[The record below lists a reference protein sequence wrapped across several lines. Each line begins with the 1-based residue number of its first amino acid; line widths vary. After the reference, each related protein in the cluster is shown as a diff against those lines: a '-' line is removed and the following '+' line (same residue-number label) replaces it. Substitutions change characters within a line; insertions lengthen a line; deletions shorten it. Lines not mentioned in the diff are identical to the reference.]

1 MAHAGDLEQRLQGG
15 HYFARRWP
23 RHFGFGEQVVA
34 EILNNFGRQVREL
47 GGAKAAPIDVQIGVL
62 PVLADSAALP
72 APCLDP
78 LYPYFRRLTHR
89 ERLAWRDLDAASDID
104 CDLGFISL
112 RIPLELEGL
121 DIPMAVAVD
130 AVRDKGRTLFALAC
144 RPGALACRHIPLL

>member
-47 GGAKAAPIDVQIGVL
+47 GGASGAPIEWRLGVL

-72 APCLDP
+72 ARGLAPFF
-78 LYPYFRRLTHR
+78 PYFRRLPPR
-89 ERLAWRDLDAASDID
+89 ERLAWRDRDAASDID
-104 CDLGFISL
+104 CAFGFKSF

-121 DIPMAVAVD
+121 DIPMA
-130 AVRDKGRTLFALAC
+130 
-144 RPGALACRHIPLL
+144 